1 MKKVILLWT
10 MVLWTLHGLYAQR
23 CSVAFYNV
31 ENLFDTIPSLFYD
44 DSDFTP
50 KGKYRWNTERY
61 NRKITS
67 LARVLD
73 EINADVVGLAEVE
86 NEQVVRDLVRALK
99 TDYCYVHMTSGDRR
113 GIDLALLYKGD
124 ILMVDQAWLSPSG
137 VGREFLNV
145 RGELFGKSIQ
155 LVVCH
160 LPSVYTPKE
169 LRERAL
175 SNLEK
180 HIANTT
186 KRHPKMTV
194 IALGDMN
201 QTYNRKLQQRLGY
214 EAPLLQ
220 YSDKGY
226 GSYKVNGRWRL
237 IDNIF
242 LCGGQDFCVS
252 ESGIYIQ
259 AYMTHWTNNGRQPY
273 RTFGSQ
279 GYMGGISDHLPIYVI
294 LSIREGEL

>member
-44 DSDFTP
+44 DSNFTP
-50 KGKYRWNTERY
+50 QGKYRWNTERY
-61 NRKITS
+61 NRKIAN

-86 NEQVVRDLVRALK
+86 SEEVVRDLVRALK

-124 ILMVDQAWLSPSG
+124 ILMIDKAWLSPSG
-137 VGREFLNV
+137 IGREFLNV
-145 RGELFGKSIQ
+145 RGEIFGKNIQ
-155 LVVCH
+155 FVVCH

-169 LRERAL
+169 LRERTL
-175 SNLEK
+175 TNLEK
-180 HIANTT
+180 HIQNTT
-186 KRHPKMTV
+186 ERHPEMTV

-201 QTYNRKLQQRLGY
+201 RTYDRKLRQRLGY

-220 YSDKGY
+220 YSDMGY

-252 ESGIYIQ
+252 ECGIYIQ
-259 AYMTHWTNNGRQPY
+259 EYMTQWTNNGRQPY

-294 LSIREGEL
+294 LSIREREL

>member
-10 MVLWTLHGLYAQR
+10 MVLWALHGLYAQR

-50 KGKYRWNTERY
+50 NGKYRWNTERY

-86 NEQVVRDLVRALK
+86 NEQVVRDLVRTLK

-186 KRHPKMTV
+186 KRHPEMTV

-259 AYMTHWTNNGRQPY
+259 AYMTRWTNNGRQPY
-273 RTFGSQ
+273 RTFSQQ

>member
-10 MVLWTLHGLYAQR
+10 MVLLTLHGLYAQR

-61 NRKITS
+61 NRKITG
-67 LARVLD
+67 LARVID
-73 EINADVVGLAEVE
+73 ELHADVVGLAEVE
-86 NEQVVRDLVRALK
+86 NEEVVRDLVRALK
-99 TDYCYVHMTSGDRR
+99 TDYCYVHFTSGDRR

-124 ILMVDQAWLSPSG
+124 ILMVDQTWLSPSG

-155 LVVCH
+155 FVVCH

-175 SNLEK
+175 TYLEK

-186 KRHPKMTV
+186 KRYPEMTV

-220 YSDKGY
+220 YSHKGY
-226 GSYKVNGRWRL
+226 GSYKVNGQWRL

-242 LCGGQDFCVS
+242 LCNGQDFCVS
-252 ESGIYIQ
+252 ECGIYIQ
-259 AYMTHWTNNGRQPY
+259 EYMTHWTNNGRQPY

-279 GYMGGISDHLPIYVI
+279 GYRGGISDHLPVYVI
-294 LSIREGEL
+294 MSIREGEL